1 MTSFHTEAYQMGKII
16 LIGGEKGG
24 SGKSTT
30 ATNIAVC
37 LMLEGHDVMLLD
49 ADKQATATKFIT
61 RRNDA
66 GYKEVHSAQKLGDIY
81 KTAIDLSS
89 RYEFVIIDAG
99 GRDSRELRTGMV
111 AADLVY
117 VPIKASQADLETLPV
132 VDELLSLS
140 RGMNPTLRARALLCM
155 APTNERIREVQDAQE
170 LLKDFPDLPL
180 SGCIIRER
188 KIYRDALLLG
198 RGVVEMKNNDAK
210 AEIQLLVQEMLA

>member
-1 MTSFHTEAYQMGKII
+1 MGKII

-30 ATNIAVC
+30 ATNLAVC
-37 LMLEGHDVMLLD
+37 LALEGLDVMLLD
-49 ADKQATATKFIT
+49 ADKQATATKFIA
-61 RRNDA
+61 RRNEA

-81 KTAIDLSS
+81 RAAIDLAG
-89 RYEFVIIDAG
+89 RYQWVIIDAG

-140 RGMNPTLRARALLCM
+140 RGMNPGLEARALLCM

-170 LLKDFPDLPL
+170 LLAGFPDLPL
-180 SGCIIRER
+180 SSCIIRER

-198 RGVVEMKNNDAK
+198 RGVVEMKNSEAR
-210 AEIQLLVQEMLA
+210 AEIQLLCQEILQ

>member
-1 MTSFHTEAYQMGKII
+1 MGKII

-30 ATNIAVC
+30 ATNLSVYLA
-37 LMLEGHDVMLLD
+37 LEGCDVMLLD
-49 ADKQATATKFIT
+49 ADKQATATKFIA
-61 RRNDA
+61 RRNEA

-81 KTAIDLSS
+81 RTAIDLAS
-89 RYEFVIIDAG
+89 RYQFVIIDAG

-140 RGMNPTLRARALLCM
+140 RGMNPALQARTLLCM
-155 APTNERIREVQDAQE
+155 APTNERIREVEDAQA
-170 LLKDFPDLPL
+170 LLADFPDLPL

-198 RGVVEMKNNDAK
+198 KGVVEMKNADAR
-210 AEIQLLVQEMLA
+210 AEIQLLGQEVMQ

>member
-1 MTSFHTEAYQMGKII
+1 MGRIV

-30 ATNIAVC
+30 ATNLAVA
-37 LMLEGHDVMLLD
+37 LTMEGLDVMLLD
-49 ADKQATATKFIT
+49 ADKQATATKFIA
-61 RRNDA
+61 RRNEA
-66 GYKEVHSAQKLGDIY
+66 GYPEVHSAQKLGDIY
-81 KTAIDLSS
+81 RTAIDLSG
-89 RYEFVIIDAG
+89 RYQWVIIDAG

-140 RGMNPTLRARALLCM
+140 RGMNPGLRARALLCM
-155 APTNERIREVQDAQE
+155 APTNERIREVDDARA
-170 LLKDFPDLPL
+170 LLAEFPDLPL
-180 SGCIIRER
+180 SDCIIRER

-198 RGVVEMKNNDAK
+198 KGVVEMKNSDAR
-210 AEIQLLVQEMLA
+210 AEIQLLMQEIVQ

>member
-1 MTSFHTEAYQMGKII
+1 MGRII

-30 ATNIAVC
+30 ATNLAVF
-37 LMLEGHDVMLLD
+37 LKLEGHDVMLLD
-49 ADKQATATKFIT
+49 ADKQATSTKWVG

-66 GYKEVHSAQKLGDIY
+66 GYPEIHSAQKLGDIY
-81 KTAIDLSS
+81 KAAIDLGG

-111 AADLVY
+111 AADVLY
-117 VPIKASQADLETLPV
+117 IPIKASQADLETLPV
-132 VDELLSLS
+132 VDELVSLS
-140 RGMNPTLRARALLCM
+140 RGMNPGLLARTLLCM
-155 APTNERIREVQDAQE
+155 APTNERIKEVDDAQA
-170 LLKDFPDLPL
+170 LLVDFPDLPL

-198 RGVVEMKNNDAK
+198 KGVVEMKNSDAR
-210 AEIQLLVQEMLA
+210 AEIQLLGQEILG

>member
-1 MTSFHTEAYQMGKII
+1 MGKIV

-30 ATNIAVC
+30 ATNLAVY
-37 LMLEGHDVMLLD
+37 LALEGLDVMLLD
-49 ADKQATATKFIT
+49 ADKQATATKFIA
-61 RRNDA
+61 RRNEA

-81 KTAIDLSS
+81 RTAIDLAS
-89 RYEFVIIDAG
+89 RYQVVIIDAG

-111 AADLVY
+111 AADLIY

-132 VDELLSLS
+132 VDELVSLS
-140 RGMNPTLRARALLCM
+140 RGMNPGLQARTLLCM
-155 APTNERIREVQDAQE
+155 APTNERIREVEDAQA
-170 LLKDFPDLPL
+170 LLGDFPDLPL

-198 RGVVEMKNNDAK
+198 RGVVEMKNSDAR
-210 AEIQLLVQEMLA
+210 AEIQLLGQEVMA